1 MKKVFI
7 DNGDTDNTQGSQ
19 YWKFDPTSQPHVK
32 TDQYPKSINLWGL
45 PDNIDG
51 ALQWDN
57 RRTYFFKVKVYIYQ
71 LYSKSQVF
79 SSW

>member
-57 RRTYFFKVKVYIYQ
+57 RRTYFFKVGDKITCR
-71 LYSKSQVF
+71 
-79 SSW
+79 

>member
-1 MKKVFI
+1 M
-7 DNGDTDNTQGSQ
+7 
-19 YWKFDPTSQPHVK
+19 K

-79 SSW
+79 RSW